1 MVEGAPGFRCHNAG
15 CFLIVGPASRS
26 PVSANCSQC
35 HLSDL
40 AIKAA
45 NSKASTNAQPEESKA
60 PEHPCPCCGTRML
73 IIETFLR
80 GQQPKHRPTPGPPAI
95 RIDTSDADTARHLHS
110 PSPPVLARARGTAFG
125 NRDYRSQ
132 GRVETIP
139 GCDEVPLIKSKRF
152 RRAASKSFGAKL
164 RI

>member
-80 GQQPKHRPTPGPPAI
+80 GQQQSTALPQGHQRSGSTPPMPTLL
-95 RIDTSDADTARHLHS
+95 DTSIQ

-139 GCDEVPLIKSKRF
+139 GCDEVPLIKSKPF